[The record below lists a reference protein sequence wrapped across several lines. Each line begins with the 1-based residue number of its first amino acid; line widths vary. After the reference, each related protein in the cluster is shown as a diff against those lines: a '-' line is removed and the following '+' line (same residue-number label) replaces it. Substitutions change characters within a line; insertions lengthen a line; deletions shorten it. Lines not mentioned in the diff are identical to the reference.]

1 MNAGIAFHTPE
12 QFFLGADPL
21 ALDPLFCPG
30 LDPRTVA
37 RCAGSPYDS
46 IRVPEQSEQV
56 QRLSQYKS
64 TCLLVQKYKY

>member
-30 LDPRTVA
+30 LDPTNVA
-37 RCAGSPYDS
+37 RCSGSPYDS
-46 IRVPEQSEQV
+46 IRVSGQSEQV
-56 QRLSQYKS
+56 HRLS
-64 TCLLVQKYKY
+64 